1 MPLAFCLK
9 EARGQS
15 CSCWVLCCGT
25 WLLLWRRFSW
35 RWTSWKLF
43 CSTYLVEGTYTGWF
57 FYFDVDL
64 YIFCLFIIKVLL
76 KVFLC
81 ASWTCIKCS
90 HTTLEILINM
100 GCFEVDDVCGVGL
113 AVPLLLFFYCIW
125 FLSARLFPLFVT
137 MSKYE
142 ALIFWC
148 LRNCYPVAD
157 CIGLTLKYFPTEL
170 VCVLIDQGIW
180 SCKTITWSF
189 KE

>member
-100 GCFEVDDVCGVGL
+100 V
-113 AVPLLLFFYCIW
+113 LFWSWWCMW
-125 FLSARLFPLFVT
+125 SRLSSP
-137 MSKYE
+137 
-142 ALIFWC
+142 
-148 LRNCYPVAD
+148 
-157 CIGLTLKYFPTEL
+157 
-170 VCVLIDQGIW
+170 
-180 SCKTITWSF
+180 TITVVLLYMVF
-189 KE
+189 KC